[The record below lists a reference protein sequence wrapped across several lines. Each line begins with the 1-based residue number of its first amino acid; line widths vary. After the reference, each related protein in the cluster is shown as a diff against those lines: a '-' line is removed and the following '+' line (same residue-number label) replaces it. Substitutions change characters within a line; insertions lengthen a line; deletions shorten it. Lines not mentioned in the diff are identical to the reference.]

1 MVYHIYCW
9 LWVRKAK
16 KTPTFA
22 QSFKQ
27 GAAIGPPFL
36 LSSANT
42 QCLHSSSLHNSV
54 APFSTSKHLF
64 TTALEMRCSASC
76 LPYRRHHKLITAY
89 TLCHLLTVQRSKQNT
104 VEDNQKKV
112 KKKKVF
118 YSLLTLRR
126 EKNQHALLKLHQVSR
141 KTFSCGFQDRNCF
154 ILSNQITEKLLLLN
168 NRWV

>member
-1 MVYHIYCW
+1 MCNALKIQPYSACWRDFPDINMVYHIYCW

-76 LPYRRHHKLITAY
+76 LPYCRHHKLITTY
-89 TLCHLLTVQRSKQNT
+89 PLCHLLTVQRSKQNT

-112 KKKKVF
+112 KKKF
-118 YSLLTLRR
+118 FTASSLSEERR
-126 EKNQHALLKLHQVSR
+126 INML
-141 KTFSCGFQDRNCF
+141 F
-154 ILSNQITEKLLLLN
+154 
-168 NRWV
+168 